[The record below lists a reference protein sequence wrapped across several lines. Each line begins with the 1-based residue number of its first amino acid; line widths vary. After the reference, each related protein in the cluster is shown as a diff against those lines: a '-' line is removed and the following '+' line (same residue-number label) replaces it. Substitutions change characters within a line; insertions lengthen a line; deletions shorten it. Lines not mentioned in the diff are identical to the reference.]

1 MDDQATVSLV
11 TAWQAAA
18 NQQHLEQLL
27 ALSDPQIVLG
37 GPRGAGQGHHLLRE
51 WVGRAGVQLTPRR
64 IYAHGE
70 QVVIA
75 QQAVWRD
82 PETGAVTGER
92 EVATRFRVVGQRIA
106 EVVRYDNIAEALA
119 AAGLT
124 VADAV
129 KPS

>member
-1 MDDQATVSLV
+1 M
-11 TAWQAAA
+11 
-18 NQQHLEQLL
+18 
-27 ALSDPQIVLG
+27 
-37 GPRGAGQGHHLLRE
+37 
-51 WVGRAGVQLTPRR
+51 
-64 IYAHGE
+64 
-70 QVVIA
+70 VIA